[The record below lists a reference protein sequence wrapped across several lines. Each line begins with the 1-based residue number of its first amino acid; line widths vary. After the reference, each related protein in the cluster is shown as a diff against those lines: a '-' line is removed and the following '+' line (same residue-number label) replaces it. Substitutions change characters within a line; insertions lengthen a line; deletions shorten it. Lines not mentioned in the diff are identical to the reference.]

1 MSTNRNP
8 PVGYTCNNIDNC
20 IRSLRGAKDTINCL
34 NSLVDEIDGQSCDEC
49 NVKDLCIQVK
59 HQLNQLRYEIDILD
73 ELEELRSD
81 NSELRGWGYE
91 LVKEIE
97 ELENR

>member
-20 IRSLRGAKDTINCL
+20 IRSLKGAKDTINYL
-34 NSLVDEIDGQSCDEC
+34 EKLISKIDGQSCDEC
-49 NVKDLCIQVK
+49 NVEDLCVQAK
-59 HQLNQLRYEIDILD
+59 HQLSQLLHEIDILD

-81 NSELRGWGYE
+81 NSSLRDWGYG

-97 ELENR
+97 TLENQ